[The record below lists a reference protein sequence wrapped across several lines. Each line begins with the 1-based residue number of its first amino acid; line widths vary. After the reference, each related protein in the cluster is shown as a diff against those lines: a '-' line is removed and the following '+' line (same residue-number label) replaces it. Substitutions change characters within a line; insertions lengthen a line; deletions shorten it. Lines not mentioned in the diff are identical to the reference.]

1 MRIPRA
7 FQSYF
12 LVMLIIKENNYYT
25 HYMLHVAVAPRH
37 DLGPSSKCQP
47 VGKSS
52 STSVS
57 AKILSELRMSS
68 SNLEEEDD
76 GRLSGG
82 VSDVCLFLLLSL
94 VYLRYIREP
103 TTTTITVD
111 VPIIIPLAAL
121 YSTIRPQSF
130 STMLQRVNICFS
142 LTCLQIDPMV
152 WRL

>member
-1 MRIPRA
+1 
-7 FQSYF
+7 
-12 LVMLIIKENNYYT
+12 
-25 HYMLHVAVAPRH
+25 
-37 DLGPSSKCQP
+37 
-47 VGKSS
+47 
-52 STSVS
+52 
-57 AKILSELRMSS
+57 MSS

-103 TTTTITVD
+103 TTTTNITVD

-130 STMLQRVNICFS
+130 NTMLQIVNIYFS
-142 LTCLQIDPMV
+142 LTCL
-152 WRL
+152 